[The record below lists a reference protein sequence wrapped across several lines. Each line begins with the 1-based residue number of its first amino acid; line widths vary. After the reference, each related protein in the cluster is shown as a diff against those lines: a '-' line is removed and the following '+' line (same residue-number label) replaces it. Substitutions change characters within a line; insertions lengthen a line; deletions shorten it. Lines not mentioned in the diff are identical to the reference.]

1 MAEKDTESRGIGG
14 LLTKLNGMI
23 SSIGSDNQD
32 RINRQG
38 EEISNLSGNRT
49 SIQEQISKLQSMVDT
64 NSEALGKSAK
74 NNGGSSSA
82 ATFMDNLKKEI
93 EEETKKIKSN
103 PLVRSEMS
111 QVSQPKE
118 TSEPQAGSGSGNIN
132 PQLEKD
138 KTEYS
143 KKLAESKL
151 LTKKKVREL
160 ADQLK
165 TRVFG
170 QDPVI
175 DEVVTILK
183 SAALGIKINKEKPAG
198 CYLFAGPSGVGKTEL
213 AQSMADKLSV
223 PILKINMGEYGLEQD
238 VTKLIGVSKGYVGY
252 SEGGLL
258 TNFVK
263 ENPACIVLLDEL
275 EKAHPSIDK
284 TLLSIM
290 DHGVCTDNKG
300 EDIFFKE
307 TIIIATSNLGAEV
320 EYQGDLTKKEKDEFR
335 MEAIKEGLRPEII
348 NRYDSIF
355 HFNSL
360 SPEIYKLV
368 VDKFL
373 SKLSVTIKEEH
384 DFSLE
389 FTPKL
394 VDFIVEKSYDP
405 AMGGR
410 PARKFIEKVV
420 LQPLVNR
427 MLEDDFDEVAKE
439 HNEIKMDL
447 NKSGKIFFK
456 GKKNKILGVLENTE
470 ALVERTEETKF
481 TNKPRP

>member
-1 MAEKDTESRGIGG
+1 MAEKDNSSGVLGG
-14 LLTKLNGMI
+14 FFTKMTDVLNEI
-23 SSIGSDNQD
+23 KSSNQD
-32 RINRQG
+32 RMEKQG
-38 EEISNLSGNRT
+38 QEISNLSGG
-49 SIQEQISKLQSMVDT
+49 SSKIMDAISKLDASVKANTERLINTKSSKQGNASTSTFMENLQNEIKQSEEKL
-64 NSEALGKSAK
+64 NSSK
-74 NNGGSSSA
+74 SSA
-82 ATFMDNLKKEI
+82 NR
-93 EEETKKIKSN
+93 
-103 PLVRSEMS
+103 LV
-111 QVSQPKE
+111 
-118 TSEPQAGSGSGNIN
+118 TSEVTSAAEPISKTGTDNIN
-132 PQLEKD
+132 PQLEKEQS
-138 KTEYS
+138 EYD

-151 LTKKKVREL
+151 LTKKKVRDL
-160 ADQLK
+160 SDQLK

-170 QDPVI
+170 QDAVI

-213 AQSMADKLSV
+213 AQSMADKLDV

-238 VTKLIGVSKGYVGY
+238 VTKLIGTAKGYVGY
-252 SEGGLL
+252 NEGGLL

-263 ENPACIVLLDEL
+263 ANPACIVLLDEL
-275 EKAHPSIDK
+275 EKAHSSIDK

-290 DHGVCTDNKG
+290 DHGICTDNKG
-300 EDIFFKE
+300 NDIFFKE

-320 EYQGDLTKKEKDEFR
+320 EYHGDLTKKEKDEFR

-360 SPEIYKLV
+360 TPEIYKLV
-368 VDKFL
+368 AEKFL

-384 DFSLE
+384 NFSLE

-427 MLEDDFDEVAKE
+427 MLEDDFDDVAKE

-447 NKSGKIFFK
+447 NKAGKIFFK
-456 GKKNKILGVLENTE
+456 GKKNKVLGVLENTE
-470 ALVERTEETKF
+470 ALVARTEETKF
-481 TNKPRP
+481 TNRPRP